1 MSEDDR
7 SRRQRPDRAALVI
20 AIILAVVAIVIGWNT
35 ANMGAAASYSR
46 IGPTTF
52 PYVIAAA
59 FLGLA
64 VWTAIAAFK
73 GDFPEREEQQIGP
86 MIWIVGGL
94 ALQMLLLKPAGFSVA
109 TGLLFAATARGFGR
123 GPLWMTIPMG
133 IVLAGVIWLVFAQG
147 LSLALPS
154 GPFEQILLQIVGLFG
169 SAV

>member
-1 MSEDDR
+1 MSEGGR
-7 SRRQRPDRAALVI
+7 SRRQRPDRPALVI
-20 AIILAVVAIVIGWNT
+20 AIILAVVAIVVGWST
-35 ANMGAAASYSR
+35 ANMGAGASYSR

-52 PYVIAAA
+52 PYVVAAA

-64 VWTAIAAFK
+64 IWTAIAAFK
-73 GDFPEREEQQIGP
+73 GDFPEREEQQVGP

-94 ALQMLLLKPAGFSVA
+94 AIQMLLLKAAGFSIA

-123 GPLWMTIPMG
+123 GPMWMTVPMG

-147 LSLALPS
+147 LSLALPA
-154 GPFEQILLQIVGLFG
+154 GPFEQILLQIVGLFR